1 MNNLTPYQIRKQIR
15 SAVYR
20 NRELCKFLKENRIF
34 TIYIENCVNYVISDR
49 MFHSPYLAWFVESIE
64 IDKYDIITMS
74 FQWDKTKQGIDYWN
88 NLQKKF
94 RKFLYQQK

>member
-1 MNNLTPYQIRKQIR
+1 MYNLTPYQIRKQVR

-49 MFHSPYLAWFVESIE
+49 IFHSPYLAWFVESIE
-64 IDKYDIITMS
+64 IDKYNVINIS

-88 NLQKKF
+88 NIQRRYRDLFWHNK
-94 RKFLYQQK
+94 